1 MSTPAPNSRERVRNA
16 LRAAGLECDI
26 VETPDSA
33 RTAVEAAAAVGASV
47 GQIVKSLVFLCD
59 DRPVLALVAGD
70 NRLDE
75 ALLAAL
81 AGGRITRAD
90 AARVR
95 EHTGFAI
102 GGVAPLGSLGRCRC
116 SATPTCSRTSTCGR
130 RPAPRTPSSAS
141 SRRRSSTPRA
151 RRSRSSPLRAAAR
164 RLSRR
169 WRSGGRRPLPD

>member
-1 MSTPAPNSRERVRNA
+1 MLGMSTPATPNSRERVRNA
-16 LRAAGLECDI
+16 LRAAGLDCDI
-26 VETPDSA
+26 VETPESA

-75 ALLAAL
+75 ARLAAL

-102 GGVAPLGSLGRCRC
+102 GGVAPLGSLEPLPVFCDADLLRHDYVWA
-116 SATPTCSRTSTCGR
+116 SAG
-130 RPAPRTPSSAS
+130 APDAVFRVE
-141 SRRRSSTPRA
+141 PRA
-151 RRSRSSPLRAAAR
+151 LAEAAGAQVAELALRDA
-164 RLSRR
+164 
-169 WRSGGRRPLPD
+169 

>member
-1 MSTPAPNSRERVRNA
+1 MTTPAPNSRERVRSA
-16 LRAAGLECDI
+16 LRAAGLECEI

-33 RTAVEAAAAVGASV
+33 RTAVEAAAAVGARV

-75 ALLAAL
+75 TRLAEL
-81 AGGRITRAD
+81 AGGRIARAD

-102 GGVAPLGSLGRCRC
+102 GGVAPLGSLEPLPVFCDLDLLAHEYVWAAAG
-116 SATPTCSRTSTCGR
+116 
-130 RPAPRTPSSAS
+130 APHAVFRVD
-141 SRRRSSTPRA
+141 PRA
-151 RRSRSSPLRAAAR
+151 LAEAVGAQVAELALRDP
-164 RLSRR
+164 
-169 WRSGGRRPLPD
+169 GGG

>member
-1 MSTPAPNSRERVRNA
+1 MQAVTTPAPNSRERVRTA
-16 LRAAGLECDI
+16 LLAAGLASEI

-59 DRPVLALVAGD
+59 DQPVLALVAGD

-75 ALLAAL
+75 QLLGAL

-102 GGVAPLGSLGRCRC
+102 GGVAPLGSLQPLPVFCDADLLQHDWVWAAAG
-116 SATPTCSRTSTCGR
+116 
-130 RPAPRTPSSAS
+130 APHAVFRVE
-141 SRRRSSTPRA
+141 PRA
-151 RRSRSSPLRAAAR
+151 LVAATEAHVADLALRA
-164 RLSRR
+164 
-169 WRSGGRRPLPD
+169 G

>member
-1 MSTPAPNSRERVRNA
+1 MCGVSSPAAPTSRERVRNA
-16 LRAAGLECDI
+16 LQSVGLDCTI
-26 VETPDSA
+26 VETASA
-33 RTAVEAAAAVGASV
+33 RTAVEAAAAVGAGV

-75 ALLAAL
+75 ARLAAL

-102 GGVAPLGSLGRCRC
+102 GGVAPLGSLE
-116 SATPTCSRTSTCGR
+116 
-130 RPAPRTPSSAS
+130 
-141 SRRRSSTPRA
+141 
-151 RRSRSSPLRAAAR
+151 
-164 RLSRR
+164 
-169 WRSGGRRPLPD
+169 PLPVFCDADLLRHDYVWASAGAPDAVFRVEPHALAEAAGAQVAELALRDA

>member
-16 LRAAGLECDI
+16 LRAAGLECEI

-33 RTAVEAAAAVGASV
+33 RTAIEAAAAVGALV

-59 DRPVLALVAGD
+59 GRPVLALVAGD

-75 ALLAAL
+75 ARLAEL
-81 AGGRITRAD
+81 AGGRIARAD

-102 GGVAPLGSLGRCRC
+102 GGVAPLGSLEPLAVFCDVDLLAHEYVWAAAG
-116 SATPTCSRTSTCGR
+116 
-130 RPAPRTPSSAS
+130 APHAVFRVE
-141 SRRRSSTPRA
+141 PRA
-151 RRSRSSPLRAAAR
+151 LVAAVDAQVAELALRAPA
-164 RLSRR
+164 
-169 WRSGGRRPLPD
+169 GG